1 MRRPKVGSQR
11 FSRTEERRLDLAA
24 RRAQTSSSWGRT
36 RILADSDTA
45 PNCWNPGV
53 NRYYRKPTPQTS
65 RPAALFPRCVI
76 RPARPSHMS
85 EREFPHSLLVRRGFR
100 SSYSVVLLSVA
111 NFRVA
116 DQPPLGG
123 LPRRI
128 WNSDVSTVLDAYGLP
143 LDAAGILLWRMALAI
158 GRLLTRHSD
167 PLKHPIEHKLVQGI
181 NGIPVGSS

>member
-1 MRRPKVGSQR
+1 MVLSKNSPTCRMDPPKR
-11 FSRTEERRLDLAA
+11 ERCLL
-24 RRAQTSSSWGRT
+24 RASV
-36 RILADSDTA
+36 I
-45 PNCWNPGV
+45 
-53 NRYYRKPTPQTS
+53 RYYRKPTPQTS

-123 LPRRI
+123 LPRRR
-128 WNSDVSTVLDAYGLP
+128 SEEHTSELP
-143 LDAAGILLWRMALAI
+143 SL
-158 GRLLTRHSD
+158 RH
-167 PLKHPIEHKLVQGI
+167 
-181 NGIPVGSS
+181 